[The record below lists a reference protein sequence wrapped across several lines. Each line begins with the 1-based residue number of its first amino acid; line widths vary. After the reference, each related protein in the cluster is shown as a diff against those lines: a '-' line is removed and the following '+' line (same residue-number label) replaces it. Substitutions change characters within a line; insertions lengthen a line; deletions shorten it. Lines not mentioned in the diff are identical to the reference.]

1 MPAGTGSVCKRITIE
16 PAPAAPAA
24 ETPMPR
30 PTARTDRK
38 SLTQPQLAQRRETKP
53 SAGSVVATCEPK
65 APGTWGF
72 SFAFVPWRLLAQQKD
87 AERAGVSFDVP
98 RSGWHG
104 PWRIRSQP
112 KGGFG
117 DDRNGYW
124 LSGPAVRFDEAD
136 RVWVSDRAEVAACR
150 APG

>member
-65 APGTWGF
+65 APCERLRVGRVLPGREAEGVHVQDGNGTACG
-72 SFAFVPWRLLAQQKD
+72 SV
-87 AERAGVSFDVP
+87 
-98 RSGWHG
+98 RSGDVVLL
-104 PWRIRSQP
+104 P
-112 KGGFG
+112 
-117 DDRNGYW
+117 
-124 LSGPAVRFDEAD
+124 
-136 RVWVSDRAEVAACR
+136 RV
-150 APG
+150 